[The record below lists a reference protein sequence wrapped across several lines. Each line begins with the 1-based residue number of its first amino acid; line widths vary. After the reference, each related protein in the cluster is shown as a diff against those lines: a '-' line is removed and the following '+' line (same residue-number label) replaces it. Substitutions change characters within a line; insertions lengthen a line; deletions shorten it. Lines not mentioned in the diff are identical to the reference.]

1 MQWDMYVHRV
11 VVFLFLP
18 LHETESTID
27 PSVLVG
33 WHVDVHG
40 RGRGLVK
47 GIKKSFARP
56 TKFIVHFENGS
67 QKLLSLKRSD
77 KKGKIPFTPISKM

>member
-1 MQWDMYVHRV
+1 MSFDTCCISLSLS
-11 VVFLFLP
+11 FLGL
-18 LHETESTID
+18 EESTID

-33 WHVDVHG
+33 WHIDVHG

-47 GIKKSFARP
+47 GTKKSFARP